1 MAPVIKRLES
11 CSGFTS
17 EVCVTAQHRQ
27 MLDQVLDLFEIRP
40 NYDLNIMQD
49 NQDLMIITTKV
60 LTLLQPVIEKSKPS
74 LILVQGDTTTTFAAS
89 LAAFYLKV
97 PVAHVEAGLRTYNK
111 YSPFPEEINRR
122 MVSAIADFNFAP
134 TKWAQNNLLRENIPR
149 EKVFVTGNTVV
160 DALHDVLDIIES
172 RKINRRFEKK
182 FEFLRGNR
190 KVVLITG
197 HRRESFGEGFKNIC
211 NAIKRLAMAF
221 SEYDFVYPVH
231 LNPNV
236 QEPVQNILNQDKLP
250 NIYLIEPMEYLLF
263 VYLMKNAHLILT
275 DSGGIQEEALTFG
288 MPILVMR
295 SVTERPE
302 GIKAGAVRLVGNSQ
316 ESIFSESKNL
326 LTDQSEY
333 NKMIKAKNPYGD
345 GKAAKRIIRI
355 LLEKL

>member
-11 CSGFTS
+11 CSSFTS

-27 MLDQVLDLFEIRP
+27 MLDQVLDLFEIKP
-40 NYDLNIMQD
+40 NYDLDIMQD
-49 NQDLMIITTKV
+49 DQDLMIITTKV
-60 LTLLQPVIEKSKPS
+60 LTLLPPVIEKSKPS

-97 PVAHVEAGLRTYNK
+97 PVAHVEAGLRTYDK

-134 TKWAQNNLLRENIPR
+134 TKWAKNNLLRENIPK

-160 DALHDVLDIIES
+160 DALYDVLDIIES
-172 RKINRRFEKK
+172 RRINRRFERK
-182 FEFLRGNR
+182 FEFLRKNR
-190 KVVLITG
+190 KIVLITG
-197 HRRESFGEGFKNIC
+197 HRRESFGEGFKNVC
-211 NAIKRLAMAF
+211 NAIKRLAEIF

-250 NIYLIEPMEYLLF
+250 NVYLIEPMEYLSF
-263 VYLMKNAHLILT
+263 VYLMKSAHLILT

-288 MPILVMR
+288 KPVLVMR
-295 SVTERPE
+295 SATERPE
-302 GIKAGAVRLVGNSQ
+302 GMKAGAVKLVGSNK
-316 ESIFSESKNL
+316 EAIFNECKAIL
-326 LTDQSEY
+326 LDPKRY
-333 NKMIKAKNPYGD
+333 NKMSKSRNPYGD
-345 GKAAKRIIRI
+345 GKAAERIVGI